1 MEMVNLKTGT
11 DSFQDEKGET
21 HTRDDYPYG
30 LSISLDNETLTKL
43 GISTP
48 KVGDVVMI
56 TAKAIV
62 KSTSERQ
69 DDDGTYRRA
78 EMQITDMAVAPDAS
92 QPQKTA
98 AETLYGNGGE

>member
-1 MEMVNLKTGT
+1 
-11 DSFQDEKGET
+11 
-21 HTRDDYPYG
+21 
-30 LSISLDNETLTKL
+30 
-43 GISTP
+43 
-48 KVGDVVMI
+48 MI

-78 EMQITDMAVAPDAS
+78 ELQITDMAVAPDS
-92 QPQKTA
+92 SEPQKTA

>member
-1 MEMVNLKTGT
+1 MDMVNLKTGT

-21 HTRDDYPYG
+21 HTRDDYPWG
-30 LSISLDNETLTKL
+30 LCISLDNETITKL

-48 KVGDVVMI
+48 AVGSVVMI

-62 KSTSERQ
+62 KLTSERQ

-78 EMQITDMAVAPDAS
+78 ELQITDMAVAPDS
-92 QPQKTA
+92 SEPQKTA